1 MFLEDPNDLD
11 ADVAIRHTNLH
22 YNVSSR
28 PTTNRNNITPAMHDR
43 TVLDF
48 TSALA
53 KIREIVRKSTA
64 GHSTSAFSDKN
75 VKRELEQAHESYLRA
90 QRTRDDGG
98 GPEPFTAQ
106 IIVDHVF
113 AHYTMENTNHVE
125 ELKRAF
131 ETAVRYKKESLL
143 HLGAF

>member
-28 PTTNRNNITPAMHDR
+28 PTTNRNNINPAMHDR

-48 TSALA
+48 TNALA
-53 KIREIVRKSTA
+53 KIREICSEVYSWA
-64 GHSTSAFSDKN
+64 FHFFSDKN

-106 IIVDHVF
+106 IIVDNVF
-113 AHYTMENTNHVE
+113 AHIIPWTTLIMS
-125 ELKRAF
+125 R
-131 ETAVRYKKESLL
+131 S
-143 HLGAF
+143 